1 MVTKLKISSNRP
13 DLFVYQ
19 KKKEIILIEIRIT
32 CQDKL
37 QTLETEKTMK
47 YDISTN
53 EPGLIYKHN
62 VKIIPNVMTGQ

>member
-1 MVTKLKISSNRP
+1 MQASNYISKSSG
-13 DLFVYQ
+13 L
-19 KKKEIILIEIRIT
+19 ILTEYLHIEIRIT

-53 EPGLIYKHN
+53 ELGLIYKHN
-62 VKIIPNVMTGQ
+62 VKIIPNVMTG